1 MSCDE
6 ASPVTGKPR
15 RWYRRGWIILPF
27 LLGAALLLPSAS
39 FYYRYSGGRSCASCY
54 EIWQLYTDW
63 HTSTHRNVLCSDCYG
78 DVLTLSAGFHLK
90 NVRQLFAHLRGEI
103 PEQVRLKADDVQQVS
118 ARCAKCH
125 RQEYADWAA
134 GPHAITYKEIF
145 LDESHNRKVHLADDC
160 LRCHGMH
167 FDGGIRDLVMPT
179 DTAGPWRLH
188 DAKLAQQPTV
198 PCLACHQMHR
208 EGNPLVRPSVKST
221 TPGPIQTIA
230 TSSLALY
237 DRRELDYVAL
247 EQLSLP
253 SMHDGDRTIK
263 ISPDIRQALCYQC
276 HAPLVTKAVG
286 SGDDRTAVGV
296 HEGLSCFA
304 CHQGHGQKTRTSCA
318 TCHPQ
323 LSNCGRD
330 VETMDTTFK
339 STKSLH
345 NIHFVKCVDC
355 HTKGIPKKKA
365 TPNRA
370 SLLGKTLSLDQIRT
384 SASN

>member
-1 MSCDE
+1 MSQHE
-6 ASPVTGKPR
+6 ALPMTR
-15 RWYRRGWIILPF
+15 RPWYRRLALIVPVLF
-27 LLGAALLLPSAS
+27 GAALLLPSAS
-39 FYYRYSGGRSCASCY
+39 VYYRYSGGRSCASCH
-54 EIWQLYTDW
+54 EIWQPYSDW
-63 HTSTHRNVLCSDCYG
+63 HTSTHRNVLCSDCHG
-78 DVLTLSAGFHLK
+78 DVLTLNAGFHLK
-90 NVRQLFAHLRGEI
+90 NIRQLFAHIGGEV
-103 PEQVRLKADDVQQVS
+103 PEQVRLKPEDVQEVS

-167 FDGGIRDLVMPT
+167 FSGGIRDLVTPT
-179 DTAGPWRLH
+179 NTKGPWRLQ

-208 EGNPLVRPSVKST
+208 QGNPLVRPSVKPDI
-221 TPGPIQTIA
+221 PGPNQAIS
-230 TSSLALY
+230 TSSLALF

-247 EQLSLP
+247 GQLSLP
-253 SMHDGDRTIK
+253 SMHDGDRAIK
-263 ISPDIRQALCYQC
+263 ISPDVRQALCYQC
-276 HAPLVTKAVG
+276 HAPTVSRVVG

-304 CHQGHGQKTRTSCA
+304 CHQGHGQKTRASCS

-323 LSNCGRD
+323 LSNCGLN

-345 NIHFVKCVDC
+345 NIHFVKCIDC
-355 HTKGIPKKKA
+355 HSKGVPKKKA

-370 SLLGKTLSLDQIRT
+370 SLTKRT
-384 SASN
+384 SAFN